1 MSQDLFHEE
10 IRFNREKFD
19 PNVDK
24 IQFYCA
30 FHSTWEPGFVAHGN
44 TGNLAIY
51 SLIKQGGAIS
61 CQSNGKT
68 IMMEKDHCFTFSRK
82 KYNYTKS
89 AVVGQVAY
97 VRKVI
102 MIHPNSFHEM
112 LTSHF
117 FKTERGSLP
126 LKNPEKVEVIMDEIY
141 DILGQDQPD
150 TAKLSGL
157 FLQMLQEVH
166 DQQQENPYPEALNNA
181 LHFIRDNLHDPA
193 LSKEMI
199 AEHCDISTR
208 TLSRLFR
215 KFLNCPATQYI
226 IRTRLEKVSGMLS
239 MPRLPIREIAHLCGY
254 KNSAYLTRQFSHH
267 YGQTPIEYRRELAQ
281 SKIEL

>member
-1 MSQDLFHEE
+1 MTQKLFFEE
-10 IRFNREKFD
+10 HHFNREKFD

-30 FHSTWEPGFVAHGN
+30 FRSTWKPGFVAHGN

-51 SLIKQGGAIS
+51 SLVKQGRAMS
-61 CQSNGKT
+61 CHINGHNT
-68 IMMEKDHCFTFSRK
+68 TTHQGNSFTFSRK

-89 AVVGQVAY
+89 VVVGQVDY

-102 MIHPNSFHEM
+102 MVYPNSFHEM

-117 FKTERGSLP
+117 FNSERGSLP
-126 LKNPEKVEVIMDEIY
+126 LKDPDKVETILDEIY
-141 DILGQDQPD
+141 DILGQEHPD
-150 TAKLSGL
+150 TPKLSGL

-166 DQQQENPYPEALNNA
+166 DQQQENPYPDALNNA
-181 LHFIRDNLHDPA
+181 LHFIRDNLQDPA

-199 AEHCDISTR
+199 AEHCGISTR

-215 KFLNCPATQYI
+215 NFLNCPATQYI
-226 IRTRLEKVSGMLS
+226 IRTRLEKVSGLLS
-239 MPRLPIREIAHLCGY
+239 MPRLPIGEIAHLCGY
-254 KNSAYLTRQFSHH
+254 KNTAYLTRQFSQH
-267 YGQTPIEYRRELAQ
+267 YGQTPGEYRRELAQ
-281 SKIEL
+281 SKIKL